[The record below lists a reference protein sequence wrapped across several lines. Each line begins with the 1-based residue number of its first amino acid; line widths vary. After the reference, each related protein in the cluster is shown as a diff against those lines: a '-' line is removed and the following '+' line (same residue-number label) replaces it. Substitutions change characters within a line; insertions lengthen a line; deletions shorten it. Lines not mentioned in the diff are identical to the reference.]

1 MGFIRNGLVVLLQQ
15 QISCAMSEGSVDA
28 FAIMRNSI
36 VQNIH
41 LIGMGERA
49 LMLVELVH

>member
-36 VQNIH
+36 VRNNH

-49 LMLVELVH
+49 LM